1 MIGKSSHK
9 CRALA
14 LSTVLAGLP
23 AAAFAAGELENP
35 AAGAPVSG
43 IGLVSGWHC
52 SATLVEIEIDGA
64 ARVPAAYGTER
75 ADTAAICGRSATG
88 FGLLLNWGL
97 LPAGAHTMRA
107 LADGVEFARRTF
119 TAVSLGAEFLT
130 GKSAATTLY
139 DFPSPGRSTVLEWR
153 EGVQGF
159 VAREVRDDAPQLVG
173 RWNGANLENR
183 SNCAAAQNNGSRGTY
198 AQYDVSI
205 DQGFIGI
212 VETGVTGLSCTYFG
226 PYRQDGTARRASGT
240 YTCSDGKRG
249 DFVSKAFL
257 VTPNEMSIRLDIKLN
272 GTESCAIDAIL
283 GGSRF

>member
-1 MIGKSSHK
+1 MAAAI
-9 CRALA
+9 LA
-14 LSTVLAGLP
+14 ALP
-23 AAAFAAGELENP
+23 AAALAAGELENP
-35 AAGAPVSG
+35 AAGASMSG

-52 SATLVEIEIDGA
+52 SATRVEIVIDGA
-64 ARVPAAYGTER
+64 APVSAAYGTDR
-75 ADTAAICGRSATG
+75 ADTSATCGKSNTG

-97 LPAGAHTMRA
+97 LAAGAHTIRA
-107 LADGVEFARRTF
+107 LADGVEFARRPF
-119 TAVSLGAEFLT
+119 TVVSLGAEFLT
-130 GKSAATTLY
+130 GKSAATTVY

-153 EGVQGF
+153 ESLQGF
-159 VAREVRDDAPQLVG
+159 AAREVRDDAPLLVG

-183 SNCAAAQNNGSRGTY
+183 SNCAAAQNDGSRGTY

-226 PYRQDGTARRASGT
+226 PYRQDGVTRQASGT

-249 DFVSKAFL
+249 DFTSKGFL

-283 GGSRF
+283 GGSHF

>member
-1 MIGKSSHK
+1 LTTRISHK

-14 LSTVLAGLP
+14 AAAILAGLP
-23 AAAFAAGELENP
+23 PGALAAGALENP
-35 AAGAPVSG
+35 VAGAPVSG

-52 SATLVEIEIDGA
+52 SASRIEIEIDGA
-64 ARVPAAYGTER
+64 ARVPAAYGTDR
-75 ADTAAICGRSATG
+75 ADTAAICGKSNTG

-107 LADGVEFARRTF
+107 LADGVEFARNTF
-119 TAVSLGAEFLT
+119 SVVSLGAEFLT

-153 EGVQGF
+153 ESTQGF
-159 VAREVRDDAPQLVG
+159 VASEVRDDAPQLVG
-173 RWNGANLENR
+173 LWNGANLENR
-183 SNCAAAQNNGSRGTY
+183 SNCASPQNNGNRGTY

-205 DQGFIGI
+205 QQGFIGI
-212 VETGVTGLSCTYFG
+212 VETGITGLSCTYFG
-226 PYRQDGTARRASGT
+226 PYKQDGVVRQASGT

-249 DFVSKAFL
+249 DFVSKGFL
-257 VTPNEMSIRLDIKLN
+257 VTPNEMSIRLDIELN
-272 GTESCAIDAIL
+272 GTESCTIDAIL